1 MFSSFEIVLL
11 VPRSPALRWLQG
23 QLLELS
29 GGYGDCIMLD
39 FLRRHWALRKLWSGC
54 PLFIRFFYDLNLPF
68 YMDILAPTRYNYY
81 RAERLRRLY

>member
-39 FLRRHWALRKLWSGC
+39 FCGAIGHFVSFGQAV
-54 PLFIRFFYDLNLPF
+54 
-68 YMDILAPTRYNYY
+68 RY
-81 RAERLRRLY
+81 LSDFL